1 MVTLEGTI
9 KRFVGLASD
18 VKPQST
24 SANPLPPGS
33 SFLESDT
40 GVIARFNG
48 TQWRVAEP
56 DYAQHELLVALWLE
70 VRQLRHVVQTA
81 TGIDLNEDEA
91 VSV

>member
-1 MVTLEGTI
+1 MPTACGP
-9 KRFVGLASD
+9 LAHTAPTHG
-18 VKPQST
+18 V
-24 SANPLPPGS
+24 LP
-33 SFLESDT
+33 DT